1 MLIISSADQLPNHLA
16 AFIRETC
23 PWMTEGFEVA
33 YILVLDDEDIG
44 TTTINP
50 LPGEDYLQIDLVTFD
65 LWGEPAIKDPATG
78 YWNVV
83 AILGQ
88 EFGCTLFMS
97 AGFVNSI
104 PALQGRL
111 EEIRQ

>member
-1 MLIISSADQLPNHLA
+1 MLAISSTDQLPDHLA
-16 AFIRETC
+16 GFIRKAC
-23 PWMTEGFEVA
+23 PWMNEGFDVG
-33 YILVLDDEDIG
+33 YIFVLDDEGIG

-50 LPGEDYLQIDLVTFD
+50 LLREDYLTIDLVTFD
-65 LWGEPAIKDPATG
+65 YWEEPAIQDHATG

-97 AGFVNSI
+97 AGFVDSI
-104 PALQGRL
+104 PTLKRRL